1 MDQEIIEGYH
11 ATNKSN
17 EESIIKFGY
26 DLNKCK
32 DEEQWLGKGVY
43 FWKSLY
49 YAVEWNYI
57 HIHSFSKKAIW
68 NNIIRNKTI
77 FKAEIF
83 IEKSKML
90 DLTSPEGT
98 ILFEEFQ
105 TIVKSN
111 LNKEDLEEAQKKDDV
126 FWIYM
131 IQKRGF
137 FENFDILVASY
148 RKEIKK
154 NEIRSNKNFE
164 KYIQTQ
170 ICVKRVKNI
179 IHNQVYNDTSRIKH
193 FFEHI
198 YINRTNSERIIRRI
212 WDE

>member
-1 MDQEIIEGYH
+1 MVQEIIEGYH
-11 ATNKSN
+11 STNKSN

-26 DLNKCK
+26 DLDKCK
-32 DEEQWLGKGVY
+32 EEEQWLGKGVY

-57 HIHSFSKKAIW
+57 HTHSFSKNLIW
-68 NNIIRNKTI
+68 NNILNNKTI
-77 FKAEIF
+77 FIAEIF
-83 IEKSKML
+83 IEKEKMI

-105 TIVKSN
+105 KVVKTN
-111 LNKEDLEEAQKKDDV
+111 LNANEIEEAEKKDDV

-137 FENFDILVASY
+137 FEKFDIIIASY

-154 NEIRSNKNFE
+154 SKIKSTRNFE

-170 ICVKRVKNI
+170 ICVKKTKNI
-179 IHNQVYNDTSRIKH
+179 IHNQVYSNIERIKYY
-193 FFEHI
+193 FEHI
-198 YINRTNSERIIRRI
+198 HINRNSSEKATRRT
-212 WDE
+212 

>member
-17 EESIIKFGY
+17 EENIIKFGY

-57 HIHSFSKKAIW
+57 HTHSFSKKSIW

-111 LNKEDLEEAQKKDDV
+111 LNKEDLEEAKKKDDV

-198 YINRTNSERIIRRI
+198 HINRTNSERIIRRI
-212 WDE
+212 